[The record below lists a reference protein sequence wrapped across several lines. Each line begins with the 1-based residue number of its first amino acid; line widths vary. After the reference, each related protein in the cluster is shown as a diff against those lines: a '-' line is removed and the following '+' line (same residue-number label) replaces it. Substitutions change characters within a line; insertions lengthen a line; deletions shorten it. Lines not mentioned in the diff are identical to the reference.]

1 MASTVGSP
9 QRNCVA
15 GAPQFRD
22 PRSILRSV
30 TGTSPYRLSAL
41 RFLLFLLPLLAHA
54 EPINQLLGHP
64 SPYLAM
70 HGADPVHW
78 RDWGPDALASAR
90 AGNKP
95 LFISSGYFACH
106 WCHVMQRES
115 YRDPAVAALLNRY
128 FIPVKVDRELHPAL
142 DAYLIDFVK
151 GTRGRAG
158 WPLNVFLTPEGYP
171 LLGLTYASRDDFQ
184 RLLNRMAGAWAS
196 QADKLKAMAVAAQEH
211 LALSPRRER
220 QALPADRAS
229 LVQGFKEQ
237 ALRVG
242 DDIQGGFGR
251 QTRFPMAPQLTA
263 LLEIQRQKPDR
274 ELAAFLRLTLDR
286 MAGQGLRDLV
296 VGGFFRYTVD
306 PGWQV
311 PHFEKMLYN
320 QALHVPLYLKAA
332 EVLETPAYR
341 QVARDT
347 LDFVLQHMGTP
358 GGGYIASFSAVDGE
372 GVEGGGYLW
381 SARQL
386 ERLLDAG
393 ERRIAG
399 LVWGMRAVPNNEG
412 GYLPVWTIKPAD
424 AAAELEVPVA
434 EVEAALQRMRA
445 KLLLS
450 RAARKHPRD
459 TKLLAAWNGL
469 MLSALAAGVSA
480 YGDAYLAPARALR
493 DLLMQRFLVGDRL
506 HRSLGRSGAI
516 GAAALEDYVF
526 IARGLADWADATTE
540 QADRETARRLVEV
553 AWKRFYKA
561 GWRLDDTSP
570 LPGIPAEPALP
581 DSPLPSPSAEL
592 IRLSLRL
599 DATDTAPW
607 HGQLRE
613 ALEYAYPLA
622 LEQPFTYSGSVMVL
636 TRMER
641 PTSDPAPP
649 IKQR

>member
-1 MASTVGSP
+1 MGVPKGLANSV
-9 QRNCVA
+9 
-15 GAPQFRD
+15 FR
-22 PRSILRSV
+22 I
-30 TGTSPYRLSAL
+30 
-41 RFLLFLLPLLAHA
+41 LLFLLPLLAQA
-54 EPINQLLGHP
+54 EASNQLLGHP

-78 RDWGPDALASAR
+78 QDWGPEALARAR
-90 AGNKP
+90 AGNKL

-151 GTRGRAG
+151 STRGRAG

-184 RLLNRMAGAWAS
+184 RLLDRLAGAWTN
-196 QADKLKAMAVAAQEH
+196 QADKLKAMAVAAQEQ
-211 LALSPRRER
+211 LAVSLRRER
-220 QALPADRAS
+220 QALPADWAS
-229 LVQGFKEQ
+229 LVQGFKWQ

-263 LLEIQRQKPDR
+263 LLEIQRQRPDK

-296 VGGFFRYTVD
+296 GGGFFRYTVD

-320 QALHVPLYLKAA
+320 QALHVPLYLEAA

-341 QVARDT
+341 QVAQNT
-347 LDFVLQHMGTP
+347 LDFVLARMGTP
-358 GGGYIASFSAVDGE
+358 GDGYIASFSAVDGE

-381 SARQL
+381 SAEKL

-399 LVWGMRAVPNNEG
+399 LVWDMRAAPNNEG
-412 GYLPVWTIKPAD
+412 GYLPVWSMNPAD
-424 AAAELEVPVA
+424 AAVELEMPVA
-434 EVEAALQRMRA
+434 EVEAALQRIRG

-450 RAARKHPRD
+450 RAAREHPRD
-459 TKLLAAWNGL
+459 TKVLAAWNGL

-480 YGDAYLAPARALR
+480 YGDAYLAPGRALR
-493 DLLMQRFLVGDRL
+493 DLLLKRFLVGDRL

-526 IARGLADWADATTE
+526 VARGLADWADATTE
-540 QADRETARRLVEV
+540 EADRETAQRLVAV
-553 AWKRFYKA
+553 AWKRFYDA
-561 GWRLDDTSP
+561 GWRLDDTNP
-570 LPGIPAEPALP
+570 LPDIPAEPALP

-599 DATDTAPW
+599 DATNAAPW

-622 LEQPFTYSGSVMVL
+622 LEQPFTYAGSVTVL
-636 TRMER
+636 TRMDS
-641 PTSDPAPP
+641 PTPDPETPT
-649 IKQR
+649 KQRLIR